1 MEQNQTELKEME
13 RKMEEIK
20 DLLKNESNNKNESNI
35 YSKIEVEV
43 KSMENKYKDELIEL
57 KEELMKE
64 LNRRD

>member
-1 MEQNQTELKEME
+1 
-13 RKMEEIK
+13 MEEIK

>member
-1 MEQNQTELKEME
+1 ME